1 MPGSHQ
7 SSLLNGCPW
16 VREWVTSKAND
27 WTRVHERVLPLCNVN
42 SVSCGSNVKN
52 INSEFSVNCV
62 NSVQAVYSTMLP
74 SSLMVF
80 FDTANLA
87 LTNWYKKQCSLPV
100 IWSMSLSIKKQW
112 MVVLENQIRSLFE
125 LCHCHVSQL
134 EVTEQQVKIWFQN
147 RRTKVD
153 FLNIFVNIQRT
164 KVNFLNTF
172 MLISEEE
179 RWNFFW

>member
-100 IWSMSLSIKKQW
+100 IWSMSLSIKKTVNGGSGKSNTISVWTLSLPYQPAGGDRAASED
-112 MVVLENQIRSLFE
+112 MVPKPENKGGFPE
-125 LCHCHVSQL
+125 YFC
-134 EVTEQQVKIWFQN
+134 
-147 RRTKVD
+147 
-153 FLNIFVNIQRT
+153 
-164 KVNFLNTF
+164 
-172 MLISEEE
+172 
-179 RWNFFW
+179 